1 MPPAGLVVLLVV
13 IALPLTELALLIKA
27 ASEIGIWMV
36 LAIIFTTA
44 ALGVWVMQE
53 QGLSGF
59 RRMQEAMQKGKAP
72 LESMMDSSL
81 RFFAGLCLIAPGL
94 ITDTLGLLLLLP
106 PVRAWAARAIH
117 DNMTA
122 AAAGA
127 QAEASQPSG
136 PRQDGP
142 GEPPRQGGGPQ
153 PGRDPGRN
161 PGRDKAAPP
170 VIEGDFERLDE
181 RPVDPRRKRDGGS

>member
-117 DNMTA
+117 DSMTA

-127 QAEASQPSG
+127 QADPSQPSG
-136 PRQDGP
+136 PRQ
-142 GEPPRQGGGPQ
+142 GGSQ

-161 PGRDKAAPP
+161 PGRDPGREKGAPP
-170 VIEGDFERLDE
+170 VIEGEFERLDE

>member
-27 ASEIGIWMV
+27 ASEIGIWIV

-94 ITDTLGLLLLLP
+94 ITDILGLLLLLP

-117 DNMTA
+117 DSMTA
-122 AAAGA
+122 AADARPGPGQPGPAGT
-127 QAEASQPSG
+127 AEQ
-136 PRQDGP
+136 PRQDG
-142 GEPPRQGGGPQ
+142 RPQ
-153 PGRDPGRN
+153 PGRDPGRD
-161 PGRDKAAPP
+161 PGRHKGAPP
-170 VIEGDFERLDE
+170 VIDGEFERLDE
-181 RPVDPRRKRDGGS
+181 RPVDPRRTRDGGS

>member
-1 MPPAGLVVLLVV
+1 MPPAGLIVLLVV

-94 ITDTLGLLLLLP
+94 ITDTVGLLLLLP

-117 DNMTA
+117 DSMTGTDA
-122 AAAGA
+122 
-127 QAEASQPSG
+127 
-136 PRQDGP
+136 GP
-142 GEPPRQGGGPQ
+142 GPVEPRQGGFEEAPRRDGRPQ
-153 PGRDPGRN
+153 PDRGKG
-161 PGRDKAAPP
+161 APP
-170 VIEGDFERLDE
+170 VIEGEFERLDE
-181 RPVDPRRKRDGGS
+181 RPIDPGRKDGQGS